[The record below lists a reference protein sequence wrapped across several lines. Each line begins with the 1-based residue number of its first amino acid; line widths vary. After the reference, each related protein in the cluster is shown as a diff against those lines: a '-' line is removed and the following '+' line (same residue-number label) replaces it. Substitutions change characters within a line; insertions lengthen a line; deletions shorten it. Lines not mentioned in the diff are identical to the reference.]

1 MRVTNQW
8 VMNNFLRQAQGKMS
22 SLSDMQVKISS
33 GKNYLRASESPV
45 DNAITM
51 QHKTEIFENNQ
62 FMRNINHTKEWYDN
76 VDTAMTTMES
86 AIQRVRHLAV
96 QGAND
101 TLVQSDRD
109 AIALEIDELMYH
121 IVDVGNTQVAGQ
133 YVFGGH
139 DVDKRPF
146 EIVTGQT
153 PGYNSSVV
161 THPMGETRDKINLAR
176 PIGIAYQGDD
186 KRIVTEI
193 ERGTLV
199 DKSITGFELFM
210 GSGSTGTPGFAYTLP
225 PLEQSLPLKVLNNGR
240 GVQSGNIIVT
250 DHNGVDHS
258 IDLKSA
264 HRLDDVIGMINDT
277 GSFEAGIE
285 EVPSDTAVSLG
296 IYRNAGNANTLFGL
310 SDPKM
315 LSAFTNLTDLNDGL
329 GVPDGYININA
340 RDGRNFRVDISGA
353 TTVGDVVNQ
362 LNATG
367 GGAVMDVRFDMVHK
381 RLEIK
386 DITGGN
392 GELSITSTR
401 AQMYIK
407 DLAPHVAQDLGIL
420 RNVGASNHIYSNYD
434 SDLES
439 ELTPFELINGGKG
452 IEAGYIDITG
462 KDGVTS
468 TVDLTSVH
476 NMQGVIDAINAQ
488 TGGSQIASFDV
499 TGKRL
504 LITDNTVGV
513 DDFRVEEV
521 FGNNPVSVRDTTTVA
536 KNLGLLRSESGN
548 AVVGDP
554 LSPPGLTTASLL
566 STLAPPPERGF
577 LVIRGSDK
585 EPVEVDL
592 TDANTI
598 DDVLIAINA
607 TDKFKAT
614 WDTAANRFVISDP
627 LATGGNYGITVEEQS
642 NTGRDLGFVVGSSNY
657 DTSVITGAAI
667 NLQSLPTS
675 TGAFDLTPALTEFT
689 ELESLNA
696 GRTFNSGVNLGYIRI
711 TDKAGRFKAID
722 LRGSKT
728 IGDVL
733 AKINDTANGLY
744 VEAKINADKNGIEII
759 DKNQGAT
766 GKLEIMDI
774 DSTSAFD
781 LGISGRTVDNNFV
794 GKNVDPAL
802 SYATPVAALRPDLD
816 AVPMGKVYVQSGDY
830 SAEIDLSGCKTVGEI
845 VDRLSNTDNNLNLQA
860 WISEDGKRI
869 NLTNTKGQ
877 PHIKVRDVEGEPPT
891 ASLLGLGNSPS
902 LFTTL
907 IDLRDNL
914 LRDDAE
920 AISTK
925 SIKNIDTELERV
937 LGLHAEVGVKT
948 NRVTASKEKQQRLT
962 LNLREMLSS
971 VEDIDMV
978 EAIIRMN
985 DLEIAYQAALQ
996 TGARVMQVTLLDF
1009 LR

>member
-1 MRVTNQW
+1 MRVSNQW

-33 GKNYLRASESPV
+33 GKSYLKASESPV

-76 VDTAMTTMES
+76 VDTAMTTMEN
-86 AIQRVRHLAV
+86 AIQRVRYLAV

-109 AIALEIDELMYH
+109 AIAKEVDELIYH

-133 YVFGGH
+133 YIFGGH

-146 EIVTGQT
+146 EVVTGQT
-153 PGYNSSVV
+153 PGYNSNVV
-161 THPMGETRDKINLAR
+161 THPMGETRDKINLGS
-176 PIGIAYQGDD
+176 PIGIAYHGDD
-186 KRIVTEI
+186 KRILSEI
-193 ERGTLV
+193 ERGTLI
-199 DKSITGFELFM
+199 DKSITGHELFM
-210 GSGSTGTPGFAYTLP
+210 GSGSTGTPGFTYTLP
-225 PLEQSLPLKVLNNGR
+225 PLEQSLPLKVLNNGQ
-240 GVQSGNIIVT
+240 GVQKGNIIVT
-250 DHNGVDHS
+250 DHNGVDHT
-258 IDLKSA
+258 IDLTTA
-264 HRLDDVIGMINDT
+264 HRLDDVIGIINAT

-285 EVPSDTAVSLG
+285 EVPSDAAVALG
-296 IYRNAGNANTLFGL
+296 IYRNAGNAGTLFGL

-315 LSAFTNLTDLNDGL
+315 LSEFTNLTDLNDGL
-329 GVPDGYININA
+329 GVPEGYININA

-362 LNATG
+362 LNAVG

-386 DITGGN
+386 DITGGS
-392 GELSITSTR
+392 GDLSITSTR

-407 DLAPHVAQDLGIL
+407 DLDPHVAQDLGIL
-420 RNVGASNHIYSNYD
+420 RNVGAGNQIYSNYD

-452 IEAGYIDITG
+452 VEAGYIDITG

-468 TVDLTSVH
+468 TVDLTSAY

-488 TGGSQIASFDV
+488 TGGNQTASFDV
-499 TGKRL
+499 VGKRL
-504 LITDNTVGV
+504 LITDNTVGAN
-513 DDFRVEEV
+513 DFRVEEV
-521 FGNNPVSVRDTTTVA
+521 FGNNPVSVRDVTTVA
-536 KNLGLLRSESGN
+536 KNLGLLKSEGGN
-548 AVVGDP
+548 AIVGDP
-554 LSPPGLTTASLL
+554 LSPPALTTASLL
-566 STLAPPPERGF
+566 STLVPPPERGF
-577 LVIRGSDK
+577 LVIRGADK

-592 TDANTI
+592 TGANTI
-598 DDVLIAINA
+598 GDVLTAING
-607 TDKFKAT
+607 TGKFKAT
-614 WDTAANRFVISDP
+614 WDTAANRFVVSDP
-627 LATGGNYGITVEEQS
+627 SATGGNYGITIEERS

-667 NLQSLPTS
+667 SVQSLPTS

-728 IGDVL
+728 VGDVL

-766 GKLEIMDI
+766 GKLEIIDI
-774 DSTSAFD
+774 DSTTAFD
-781 LGISGRTVDNNFV
+781 LGISGRTVDNSFV

-802 SYATPVAALRPDLD
+802 SYATPVAALRPDIGG
-816 AVPMGKVYVQSGDY
+816 VPMGKIYVQSGDH

-869 NLTNTKGQ
+869 NLTNNMGQ
-877 PHIKVRDVEGEPPT
+877 PHIKVRDIEGEPPT

-902 LFTTL
+902 IFTTL

-914 LRDDAE
+914 LRDDAG
-920 AISTK
+920 AISNK
-925 SIKNIDTELERV
+925 SIGDIDTDLKRV
-937 LGLHAEVGVKT
+937 LDLHAEVGVKT
-948 NRVTASKEKQQRLT
+948 NRVTASKEKQESLT
-962 LNLREMLSS
+962 LNLKEMLSS
-971 VEDIDMV
+971 VEDIDMA
-978 EAIIRMN
+978 EAIIKMN